1 MDIRR
6 PEDEEE
12 ERNEK
17 KRIEKLERLTKRRLT
32 QARRQKAPFE
42 WDMLEGYTFAAPHR
56 ALVVNST
63 APKPVG
69 KWNEIQTVNT
79 SFAFE
84 MCGDFPTVII
94 NTFCPQTQAW
104 VIRQPSAQVPPEHKQ
119 DVAIALAQSDDTV
132 FKSIQSSNFYGEI
145 GKAFNPDLAL
155 GTVALWIDHPHAWK
169 PPVVQAIPIRE
180 LEINTGPNG
189 QIDDR
194 FVVRHVQY
202 RYLQDVLGDYDIPK
216 PVRER
221 GESDENINCIVVWGF
236 WRIYEGSTEKW
247 QHVITVNG
255 HYCHDAVLKGEGS
268 CPLVVARFNAT
279 PDWAWGIGPLMQALP
294 DLRII
299 DELTF
304 KKVKTVDLALNPPIS
319 FPDSSFT
326 NIEEGIEAGMAY
338 AIRPGEE
345 GAIKNLY
352 MPPSLDAALFLT
364 NDLETRIKRLF
375 FLDWPQQDGK
385 TPPTA
390 TQWLDEMTLA
400 QRRIG
405 TPGLIFWQEFCA
417 GTYQR
422 FIYLLEKSGE
432 IPKITF
438 EDEDGKKQAVTLL
451 PYNPALRSAQQ
462 EDVALFARFAQI
474 GASAFPEE
482 WKMSTDGAST
492 LQNIAT
498 KMGVDD
504 LWKRRDPKMI
514 GAAIA
519 QMSQMMGGAQ
529 AGGPAM
535 PQGQAPSADMA
546 GPDAAMPRP
555 RLSGGVGGAFNP
567 KQMASAGPQVGPF
580 GK

>member
-1 MDIRR
+1 
-6 PEDEEE
+6 
-12 ERNEK
+12 
-17 KRIEKLERLTKRRLT
+17 
-32 QARRQKAPFE
+32 
-42 WDMLEGYTFAAPHR
+42 
-56 ALVVNST
+56 
-63 APKPVG
+63 
-69 KWNEIQTVNT
+69 
-79 SFAFE
+79 
-84 MCGDFPTVII
+84 
-94 NTFCPQTQAW
+94 
-104 VIRQPSAQVPPEHKQ
+104 
-119 DVAIALAQSDDTV
+119 
-132 FKSIQSSNFYGEI
+132 
-145 GKAFNPDLAL
+145 
-155 GTVALWIDHPHAWK
+155 
-169 PPVVQAIPIRE
+169 
-180 LEINTGPNG
+180 
-189 QIDDR
+189 
-194 FVVRHVQY
+194 
-202 RYLQDVLGDYDIPK
+202 
-216 PVRER
+216 
-221 GESDENINCIVVWGF
+221 
-236 WRIYEGSTEKW
+236 
-247 QHVITVNG
+247 
-255 HYCHDAVLKGEGS
+255 
-268 CPLVVARFNAT
+268 
-279 PDWAWGIGPLMQALP
+279 
-294 DLRII
+294 
-299 DELTF
+299 
-304 KKVKTVDLALNPPIS
+304 
-319 FPDSSFT
+319 
-326 NIEEGIEAGMAY
+326 
-338 AIRPGEE
+338 
-345 GAIKNLY
+345 
-352 MPPSLDAALFLT
+352 
-364 NDLETRIKRLF
+364 
-375 FLDWPQQDGK
+375 
-385 TPPTA
+385 
-390 TQWLDEMTLA
+390 
-400 QRRIG
+400 
-405 TPGLIFWQEFCA
+405 LIFWQEFCA